1 MVESIAAPGVYN
13 LHDSATRLGFHD
25 HAGLIYQSLA
35 EKQHA
40 LALLIWSALNS
51 AERCLCIVDQTDAIA
66 LPESLQKVGVNKEQ
80 AANGIS

>member
-1 MVESIAAPGVYN
+1 MVECIGVPGAYK
-13 LHDSATRLGFHD
+13 LHDSVMRLGFHD
-25 HAGLIYQSLA
+25 HAGLVYQSPA

-40 LALLIWSALNS
+40 LALLIWSALNG